1 MRNSMNLLQ
10 RERLHL
16 LDEYTSAKGSEKVR
30 LLVRIMDIDEQLEIN
45 KRQDTA
51 ANRKQVG

>member
-1 MRNSMNLLQ
+1 MRNNMNLLQ

-45 KRQDTA
+45 KRQNMA
-51 ANRKQVG
+51 SNRKQVG

>member
-16 LDEYTSAKGSEKVR
+16 LDEYNSAKGSEKVR
-30 LLVRIMDIDEQLEIN
+30 LLVRIMDIDEPLDIN
-45 KRQDTA
+45 KRQDNA
-51 ANRKQVG
+51 SNRKQVG